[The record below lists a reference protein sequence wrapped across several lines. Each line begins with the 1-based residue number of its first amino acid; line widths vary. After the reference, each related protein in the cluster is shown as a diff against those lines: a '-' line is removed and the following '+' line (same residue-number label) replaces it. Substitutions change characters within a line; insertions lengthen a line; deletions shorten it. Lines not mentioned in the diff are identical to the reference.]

1 MEQLVINPI
10 GIRENLAL
18 GDPQPNVPF
27 VPHCQAAPGCCQPAA
42 PLGFWACGGFA
53 GPVGNPKDHPTQVKG
68 CGLSVPFIPDNQSCL
83 CTAPSGLIMTPVTG
97 SAGPG
102 GPIVP
107 VALAE
112 NL

>member
-18 GDPQPNVPF
+18 DDPQPNVPF
-27 VPHCQAAPGCCQPAA
+27 VPHCQAA